1 MVGGITAKIFKK
13 YEILFCILL
22 IVLYIVANSFCI
34 QNFGYTSLMS
44 VVINTALSLLLVAIM
59 LVLKRTAYYGLT
71 KVRDLKKYLYF
82 LPLLIIVSVNLWN
95 GFNINNSA
103 TEILFHIL
111 TMLNIGFIEEIIFRG
126 FLFKMM
132 AKNNVKS
139 AIIVSA
145 ITFGAGHIVNLF
157 VGAELIPT
165 LIQICYAASIG
176 YLFVIIFYKSQS
188 LVPCIVTH
196 SLVNSLSVFNVENTL
211 SLYIAPVILIIVP
224 LGYGFYINKKIKE

>member
-1 MVGGITAKIFKK
+1 MVGGITAKIFEKH
-13 YEILFCILL
+13 ETLFCILL

-71 KVRDLKKYLYF
+71 KVRDFKKYLYF

-95 GFNINNSA
+95 GFNINNTA

>member
-44 VVINTALSLLLVAIM
+44 VVINTALSILLVAIM

-71 KVRDLKKYLYF
+71 KVRNLKKYLYF